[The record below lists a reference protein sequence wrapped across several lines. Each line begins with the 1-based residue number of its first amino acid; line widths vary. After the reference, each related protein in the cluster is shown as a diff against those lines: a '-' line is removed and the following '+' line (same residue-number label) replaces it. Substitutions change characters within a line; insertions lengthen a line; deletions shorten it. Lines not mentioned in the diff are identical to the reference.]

1 MKKKLFA
8 LIIMVAMLALVACSS
23 EDTNKE
29 SDSKKENSSTQ
40 GWKDKIT
47 DDSSTSDDKTG
58 DSSEDKTD
66 LDDKTD
72 SEDNEGMTDA
82 FVWEV
87 QGECVAIT
95 NLTEAGEKLNK
106 IVVPATIDG
115 KKVNSIDDGA
125 FYSSDALVEI
135 TLPDS
140 IRYIGDKAFGL
151 CTKLEKITLPEG
163 IEYIGNEAFSSCNAL
178 TEITVPNSVN
188 YIGVGAFSSCDMLE
202 KVTLPEGITSIERG
216 MFKNSKS
223 LKEVNIPDGVIKINN
238 GAYYGC
244 EGLTNVVIPESV
256 ISIADE
262 AFAYCN
268 GMKEIKLPKSM
279 KYLGNNVFQNCT
291 SLEKIDMP
299 KELYEI
305 GTKYFNYCSSL
316 KEIEMPYGIY
326 FVEVASFLECTSLE
340 SIKIPSSVVSIGADF
355 GELDNVKKVYV
366 ESGSYAEEWAKEKG
380 FAVEN
385 YTCEKIKENLYEF
398 GVYEEYSRPETSLI
412 MPEYVANRLN
422 IQPTDESNF
431 QWEDLEDGTV
441 RVARVKE
448 GLKEVCIPE
457 TLGGKKVT
465 DVSWFGLGYGLED
478 TEVLVIPSGV
488 TQIEALGSG
497 YENIEY
503 IKFNGELESLSGFD
517 SCESLKAVVIP
528 SCKKINVAFIG
539 SENLV
544 HIEWPQNLEM
554 LSFTSYNLPIL
565 ELPKNM
571 EYLDLTV
578 GAGTTMVIAPENV
591 TNLEGLEMGT
601 SIPVVKEGCQ
611 MEQSFK
617 NMGMKVVR

>member
-1 MKKKLFA
+1 MKKKLFI
-8 LIIMVAMLALVACSS
+8 LLIMVAMLALVACSS
-23 EDTNKE
+23 EEGPGKE
-29 SDSKKENSSTQ
+29 SSSKKENSSTEDS
-40 GWKDKIT
+40 GDKTT
-47 DDSSTSDDKTG
+47 DDSSTNDDKADTSDD
-58 DSSEDKTD
+58 
-66 LDDKTD
+66 
-72 SEDNEGMTDA
+72 NEEMIDA

-95 NLTEAGEKLNK
+95 DLTEAGEKLDK
-106 IVVPATIDG
+106 IKVPATIDG

-125 FYSSDALVEI
+125 FYSNDVLVEV
-135 TLPDS
+135 TLPES
-140 IRYIGDKAFGL
+140 IRYIGDRAFGL

-178 TEITVPNSVN
+178 VEITVPNSVN
-188 YIGVGAFSSCDMLE
+188 YIGAGAFSSCDMLE
-202 KVTLPEGITSIERG
+202 KVTLPEGITSIERE

-223 LKEVNIPDGVIKINN
+223 LKEVNIPEGVIKILN

-244 EGLTNVVIPESV
+244 DGLTNVVIPESV
-256 ISIADE
+256 ISIDDE
-262 AFAYCN
+262 AFAGCK

-279 KYLGNNVFQNCT
+279 KYLGNNVFQSCT

-305 GTKYFNYCSSL
+305 GTKYFSYCSSL

-340 SIKIPSSVVSIGADF
+340 SIKLPSSVTSIGADF

-366 ESGSYAEEWAKEKG
+366 GSGSYAEEWAKGKG
-380 FAVEN
+380 LAVEY
-385 YTCEKIKENLYEF
+385 YTCEKLNENLYEF
-398 GVYEEYSRPETSLI
+398 GVYEEYSKPETSLI

-422 IQPTDESNF
+422 VQPTDESNF
-431 QWEDLEDGTV
+431 QWEELEDGTV
-441 RVARVKE
+441 RVSRVKE

-465 DVSWFGLGYGLED
+465 DVSWYGLGYGLED

-503 IKFNGELESLSGFD
+503 IKLNGELESLRGFD

-544 HIEWPQNLEM
+544 HIEWPDNLEM
-554 LSFTSYNLPIL
+554 LMFTSYNLPIL
-565 ELPKNM
+565 ELPTNL

-591 TNLEGLEMGT
+591 NDLEHLEIGT
-601 SIPVVKEGCQ
+601 AIPVVKEGTQ
-611 MEQSFK
+611 MEECFK
-617 NMGMKVVR
+617 TMKMKVVR